1 MKRLSVFLAD
11 VRYYHQGVLSTDSM
25 PLNVANLKAVMDR
38 DLPEV
43 DSRVFAYPDDLLEAI
58 RAQVPDVM
66 LLSNYIWN
74 EALSLHFARL
84 VKSLNPNALTVMG
97 GPNFFI
103 EDNRKVEYMEA
114 HPYLDIHVAGEGDFT
129 ATEIVKKYIGAGCDP
144 YKTTDQEIENSVYK
158 RAGEV
163 YIGVAEKRRRDLD
176 EIPSPWLTGI
186 MDQFFDGKLVPIF
199 ETNRGCPF
207 TCTFCVQG
215 GRWWSK
221 VNYFGMDRIKE
232 ELFYI
237 ADRIKMLSPN
247 QKVLRLA
254 DLNYGMYERD
264 VQISEWM
271 GEIQKEYDWPL
282 LIDAT
287 TGKNQAERIIR
298 SIEKVNGAL
307 VMYQA
312 VQSLDE
318 DVLQNVKRTNIDL
331 DTYEKIQIH
340 VRGRGLRSSSDMILG
355 LPGETFESH
364 LRSIAGLI
372 NSGTHRLHN
381 FQAIMLKGSE
391 LETLAS
397 REKYGFET
405 RFRLG
410 PKNFGRYADGEKVIG
425 MEEVIVSTN
434 TLSFDEYLEARKYHF
449 ATAVFWNTSRLVPLV
464 QWCNAYG
471 LSNWDWLNSIV
482 EELDKYEGT
491 RDLLEKFAQETQ
503 DELFESKEAFEAFYF
518 REEIFRGLENN
529 EYGDNLIYKYKGF
542 SSFVA
547 WACVCE
553 CAIGAT
559 RKLIGDLAEE
569 ANDCDL
575 SEFWKDLCT
584 WLTMRHAHGS
594 TPDSLLS
601 SEQGEFH
608 YDMQAWL
615 EEDCPKV
622 VLDFRCEEVMT
633 VRFALSAE
641 NEKNLRAA
649 LNVIEFEPRSFSM
662 LVRRVHN
669 SWQIRT
675 PEGIL
680 EERLVAPAG

>member
-43 DSRVFAYPDDLLEAI
+43 DARVFAYPDVLLEAI
-58 RAQVPDVM
+58 REQVPDVIM
-66 LLSNYIWN
+66 LSNYIWN

-103 EDNRKVEYMEA
+103 EDHRKVEYMEA

-129 ATEIVKKYIGAGCDP
+129 ATDILKKYIGAGCDP
-144 YKTTDQEIENSVYK
+144 YKTTDQEIQNSVYK

-163 YIGVAEKRRRDLD
+163 HIGAAEKRRRDLD
-176 EIPSPWLTGI
+176 EIPSPWLTGV

-221 VNYFGMDRIKE
+221 VNYFSMERIKE

-237 ADRIKMLSPN
+237 ADRIKTLSPN

-271 GEIQKEYDWPL
+271 GEIQKEYNWPL

-318 DVLQNVKRTNIDL
+318 DVLLNVKRKNIDL
-331 DTYEKIQIH
+331 ATYEKIQVH

-355 LPGETFESH
+355 LPGETLESH
-364 LRSIAGLI
+364 LRSIKGLI
-372 NSGTHRLHN
+372 NSGTHRLQN
-381 FQAIMLKGSE
+381 FQAVMLKGSE

-397 REKYGFET
+397 REKYGFKT

-410 PKNFGRYADGEKVIG
+410 PKNFGRYADGEKVFG
-425 MEEVIVSTN
+425 MEEVIVSTD
-434 TLSFDEYLEARKYHF
+434 TLSFEDYLEARKYHF
-449 ATAVFWNTSRLVPLV
+449 TIAVFWNTSRLVPLV
-464 QWCNAYG
+464 QWCSAYG
-471 LSNWDWLNSIV
+471 FSKWDWLQSV
-482 EELDKYEGT
+482 VKELDRHEGT
-491 RDLLEKFAQETQ
+491 RDLQKKFTQETQ
-503 DELFESKEAFEAFYF
+503 DELFESKEVFEAFYS
-518 REEIFRGLENN
+518 REEIFKGLENN
-529 EYGDNLIYKYKGF
+529 QYGDNLIYKYMGL
-542 SSFVA
+542 SAFVS

-553 CAIGAT
+553 CATAAT
-559 RKLIGDLAEE
+559 RKLMGGQAEKT
-569 ANDCDL
+569 NDCDL
-575 SEFWKDLCT
+575 SDFWEDLRV
-584 WLTMRHAHGS
+584 WLTLRHAHGP

-601 SEQGEFH
+601 SEQGEFR
-608 YDMQAWL
+608 YDIHAWL
-615 EEDCPKV
+615 EEDCPKE
-622 VLDFRCEEVMT
+622 VLDFRCAEEMKVC
-633 VRFALSAE
+633 FALSTE
-641 NEKNLRAA
+641 NEKSLCAA
-649 LNVIEFEPRSFSM
+649 LNVWDYEPRSFSM

-675 PEGIL
+675 PEKIL
-680 EERLVAPAG
+680 DERLTVPAQ